1 MQSELNNMYTPSH
14 THLRQKE
21 FGKIVFLERKSSLTF
36 YTESDTMKIIQPH
49 YAAFLIKTSNK
60 NFRSP
65 GSEAE
70 PDPRKAKDKLAVLTG
85 VISR

>member
-1 MQSELNNMYTPSH
+1 MC
-14 THLRQKE
+14 
-21 FGKIVFLERKSSLTF
+21 LERKSSLTF
-36 YTESDTMKIIQPH
+36 YTETDIMKIIQPH
-49 YAAFLIKTSNK
+49 YGYAAFLIKTSNK

-70 PDPRKAKDKLAVLTG
+70 PDPRKAKDRLAVLTG